1 MRPHIVYVHLPA
13 ARVAAAVA
21 RLGEGQ
27 VMMQKLSLDALAR
40 EQLKAARRETAG
52 RAAHTA
58 VGGHEH
64 VMRQTVIALL
74 AGRSLA
80 EHVNPG
86 EATMY
91 VLRGR
96 VRLATDATAWE
107 GRQGDLIIV
116 PQSPHSLEALEDSA
130 VLLTVAK
137 S

>member
-1 MRPHIVYVHLPA
+1 
-13 ARVAAAVA
+13 
-21 RLGEGQ
+21 
-27 VMMQKLSLDALAR
+27 MQKVSLDALAR
-40 EQLKAARRETAG
+40 EQLEAARRGTAG

-58 VGGHEH
+58 FGGHEH

-74 AGRSLA
+74 RGRTLS

-86 EATMY
+86 EASVY

-96 VRLATDATAWE
+96 VRLAAGDASWE
-107 GRQGDLIIV
+107 GRQGDLIVV

-137 S
+137 K

>member
-1 MRPHIVYVHLPA
+1 
-13 ARVAAAVA
+13 
-21 RLGEGQ
+21 
-27 VMMQKLSLDALAR
+27 MQKLSLDALAR
-40 EQLKAARRETAG
+40 EQLEAARRSTAG

-74 AGRSLA
+74 RGRSLA

-86 EATMY
+86 EATVH

-96 VRLATDATAWE
+96 VRLTAGDTSWD
-107 GRQGDLIIV
+107 GRTGDLIVV
-116 PQSPHSLEALEDSA
+116 PPGPHSLEALEDSA

-137 S
+137 K

>member
-1 MRPHIVYVHLPA
+1 
-13 ARVAAAVA
+13 
-21 RLGEGQ
+21 
-27 VMMQKLSLDALAR
+27 MQKLSLEALAR
-40 EQLKAARRETAG
+40 EQLEAARRGSAG

-74 AGRSLA
+74 RGRSLA

-86 EATMY
+86 EATVQ

-96 VRLATDATAWE
+96 VRLAAGDASWD

-116 PQSPHSLEALEDSA
+116 PSSPHSLEALEDSA

-137 S
+137 N